1 MVAVPAW
8 VWRFGPFVR
17 GLIVG
22 LAVAVVLALL
32 ALIGSNSPLAG
43 VVALVVIW
51 VIYSVIMARRTSK
64 FWPGAKD
71 LSGADRV
78 AVARAARSG
87 RDIGDLRL
95 APAVIEY
102 SRGLRDANEHVL
114 LARWLIVLLAL
125 VALGV
130 AIADSIFSPPGE
142 AVVSWLYFAFFPVEL
157 LWWPRIAARLI
168 ANAERAEESAR
179 QTLGRAT
186 GSAEARPRFEVGH
199 RRLSAPRADVA
210 HGGVS
215 EPV

>member
-22 LAVAVVLALL
+22 LAVAVALALL
-32 ALIGSNSPLAG
+32 TVIGSNSPLAG
-43 VVALVVIW
+43 VIALVVIW
-51 VIYSVIMARRTSK
+51 VIYSLIMARRMSK
-64 FWPGAKD
+64 FWPGAND
-71 LSGADRV
+71 LSGAARF
-78 AVARAARSG
+78 AAARAARSG
-87 RDIGDLRL
+87 HDIGDLGL

-130 AIADSIFSPPGE
+130 AIADSIFSPLGE

-168 ANAERAEESAR
+168 ANAERAEESAK
-179 QTLGRAT
+179 QTLGRVD
-186 GSAEARPRFEVGH
+186 AESPRESDG
-199 RRLSAPRADVA
+199 R
-210 HGGVS
+210 
-215 EPV
+215 